1 MERRDYFI
9 QKKGIFYRAGLA
21 LFLSQEG
28 ARIINYQQLLVTDW
42 QTSRP
47 GLNIC
52 IVQDTETQ
60 IGLFSFRAV
69 FLIYFKTNVHVYYV
83 ASKQS

>member
-9 QKKGIFYRAGLA
+9 QKKRIFYRAGLA
-21 LFLSQEG
+21 LFLLQQG

-52 IVQDTETQ
+52 IVQDTETNV
-60 IGLFSFRAV
+60 GLFSASSM
-69 FLIYFKTNVHVYYV
+69 FLIYLETNAHVY
-83 ASKQS
+83 